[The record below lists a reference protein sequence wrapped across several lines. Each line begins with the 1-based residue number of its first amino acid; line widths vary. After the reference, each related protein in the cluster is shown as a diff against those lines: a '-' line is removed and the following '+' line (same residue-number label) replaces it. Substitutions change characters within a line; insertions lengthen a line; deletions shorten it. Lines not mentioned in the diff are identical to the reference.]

1 MIIYY
6 TYEYLVDKYIP
17 LKVHRKERN
26 DRHMCNNH
34 AKRVNI
40 VSLKMI
46 KESSILYSKRKIS
59 SPSEAVI
66 IGREVLDESD
76 REKLLLCCLNTKNE
90 PTDLNIVS
98 VGSLNTSIVHPREV
112 FKVAILSNSASI
124 ILFHNHPSGDSIP
137 SKEDINITKRIKES
151 GKILGIELIDHII
164 LGDDGTYTS
173 FKEKGFL

>member
-26 DRHMCNNH
+26 DSHMCNNH

-46 KESSILYSKRKIS
+46 KESSILYSKRNIS

-66 IGREVLDESD
+66 IGRQVLDESD
-76 REKLLLCCLNTKNE
+76 REKLLLCCLNIKNE

-98 VGSLNTSIVHPREV
+98 VGSLNSSIVHPREV

-124 ILFHNHPSGDSIP
+124 ILFHNHPSGDSTP
-137 SKEDINITKRIKES
+137 SKEDIDITERIKES

-164 LGDDGTYTS
+164 LGDNDEYTS
-173 FKEKGFL
+173 LKERGVI

>member
-1 MIIYY
+1 
-6 TYEYLVDKYIP
+6 
-17 LKVHRKERN
+17 
-26 DRHMCNNH
+26 MCNNH

-46 KESSILYSKRKIS
+46 KESSILYSKRNIS

-66 IGREVLDESD
+66 IGRQVLDESD
-76 REKLLLCCLNTKNE
+76 REKLLLCCLNIKNE

-98 VGSLNTSIVHPREV
+98 VGSLNSSIVHPREV

-124 ILFHNHPSGDSIP
+124 ILFHNHPSGDSTP
-137 SKEDINITKRIKES
+137 SKEDIDITERIKES

-164 LGDDGTYTS
+164 LGDNDEYTS
-173 FKEKGFL
+173 LKERGVI